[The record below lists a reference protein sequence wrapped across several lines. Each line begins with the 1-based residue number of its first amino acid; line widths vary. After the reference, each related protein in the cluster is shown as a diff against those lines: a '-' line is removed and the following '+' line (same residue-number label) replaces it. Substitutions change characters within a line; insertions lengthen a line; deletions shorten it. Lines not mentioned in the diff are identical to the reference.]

1 MISNLPSLLRQARLA
16 AGFSQA
22 KASEYLGYKNRSY
35 VCQIEAGKAAPRRRG
50 TWVDARGIRRTPSWL
65 DVREAR
71 DALSRAGL
79 DVGDLAASDVLGQAG
94 WRRA

>member
-35 VCQIEAGKAAPRRRG
+35 VCQIEAGKVELKA
-50 TWVDARGIRRTPSWL
+50 VDLLKLAYLYGISL
-65 DVREAR
+65 DK
-71 DALSRAGL
+71 
-79 DVGDLAASDVLGQAG
+79 LAKNFDYDELKGE
-94 WRRA
+94 R